1 MAIDMHAHW
10 VPRRLMSE
18 LKAGRD
24 WFGWRVLHDGAGREY
39 ASLGQR
45 MLPFSASH
53 GTLDDPMARAAKR
66 QADEGIDFEALMLT
80 GLFWNYHLPEAAA
93 VRFCRE
99 VNEEVAEVQKA
110 YPDRFCGMALIP
122 LQHQSAAIDELHYA
136 AGKLNLRTVAIASN
150 VRNLNLDEPAVLPAI
165 EEAAKM
171 GLAICV
177 HPTIWDKAADARL
190 PRYSFWN
197 SFGAPLEFSV
207 AAMSLVYSGLLDRHP
222 NLRIMFTQGG
232 GWIHYGV
239 GRLDLRYQ
247 TRPDA
252 RPMAKPPAEY
262 LRHMYY
268 DCLVHDDD
276 ALALL
281 AKRAGVDRIMVGT
294 DFPAGG
300 DILGGAVRWIR
311 EFSLFSEDEKQKIL
325 WRNAKAFLGLEG
337 SPT

>member
-1 MAIDMHAHW
+1 
-10 VPRRLMSE
+10 
-18 LKAGRD
+18 
-24 WFGWRVLHDGAGREY
+24 
-39 ASLGQR
+39 
-45 MLPFSASH
+45 
-53 GTLDDPMARAAKR
+53 
-66 QADEGIDFEALMLT
+66 
-80 GLFWNYHLPEAAA
+80 
-93 VRFCRE
+93 
-99 VNEEVAEVQKA
+99 
-110 YPDRFCGMALIP
+110 MALIP
-122 LQHQSAAIDELHYA
+122 LQHQKAAIDELQYA

-197 SFGAPLEFSV
+197 SFGAPLESSV

-232 GWIHYGV
+232 GWIRFGV

-300 DILGGAVRWIR
+300 EYSGWCRSLDPGVSVFSQKTKSRKFCGAMPRPFSGLRALQR
-311 EFSLFSEDEKQKIL
+311 EI
-325 WRNAKAFLGLEG
+325 FLL
-337 SPT
+337 